1 MNDPNRGV
9 FPCVA
14 SFESLKNIYKPTTTN
29 PKFPKVLAGSLKNP
43 LLTRSHH
50 LEISPIACSF
60 SAEGTEASIDDDLV
74 RISVG
79 LENTEDLI
87 SDLESALNAA
97 KK

>member
-1 MNDPNRGV
+1 M
-9 FPCVA
+9 
-14 SFESLKNIYKPTTTN
+14 
-29 PKFPKVLAGSLKNP
+29 
-43 LLTRSHH
+43 SHD
-50 LEISPIACSF
+50 

-87 SDLESALNAA
+87 SDLESAFNAS